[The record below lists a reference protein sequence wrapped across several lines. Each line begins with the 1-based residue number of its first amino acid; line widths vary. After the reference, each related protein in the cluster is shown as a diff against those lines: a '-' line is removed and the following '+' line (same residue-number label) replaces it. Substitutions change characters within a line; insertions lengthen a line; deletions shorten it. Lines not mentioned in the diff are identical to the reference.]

1 MKRWILLIS
10 LLTLTF
16 ASAFTTTL
24 VTSVPGNGDDPR
36 DTATYIRDTK
46 NAYQERLDVDHY
58 FYPSAA
64 NTYDD
69 ADTGKHRYVTI
80 KEPNSIAS
88 VNPDE
93 FVLFTKDVNSI
104 AELHWR
110 DESENERQVSSE
122 GLFLLDQQDLT
133 LDNNSYLLATDNAGT
148 GTVNVI
154 KATTGDELQLGA
166 VTTLPDGSKLATSA
180 DPNAD
185 AEIACKKYVDD
196 SVSLG
201 ARTFNDSDTAA
212 LANNTVYQATG
223 DGFLCAWGDSSNGSI
238 ILYSDSGGTPTTVID
253 RMAAAANDYNGRL
266 SVKGFIRSGDYVKVV
281 SSTAITANW
290 IPIGSGALTK

>member
-36 DTATYIRDTK
+36 DTAMYIRDTK

-196 SVSLG
+196 SVAFG
-201 ARTFNDSDTAA
+201 ARTTTDTDSAA
-212 LANNTVYQATG
+212 LVKDTVYQAQC
-223 DGFLCAWGDSSNGSI
+223 DGYLMV
-238 ILYSDSGGTPTTVID
+238 SGGALKTLLIKADNSSPPTTTV
-253 RMAAAANDYNGRL
+253 ANGGNYNEDVSDDYLIYPASANEYL
-266 SVKGFIRSGDYVKVV
+266 KIESSGTPSMIAWK
-281 SSTAITANW
+281 
-290 IPIGSGALTK
+290 PIGTGGLEK